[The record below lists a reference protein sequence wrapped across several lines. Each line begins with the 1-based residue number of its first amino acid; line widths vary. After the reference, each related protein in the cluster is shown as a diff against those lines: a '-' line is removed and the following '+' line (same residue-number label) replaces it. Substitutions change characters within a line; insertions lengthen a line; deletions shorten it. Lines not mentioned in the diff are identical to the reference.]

1 MTNRDRL
8 AAASD
13 DELWRLL
20 HAAQQRANYAARNTW
35 RTAINERDAIRH
47 EINRRARNKQE
58 EKQR

>member
-1 MTNRDRL
+1 MTNREKL

-20 HAAQQRANYAARNTW
+20 HQAQQRANYAARNTW
-35 RTAINERDAIRH
+35 RAAIDERNAIQH
-47 EINRRARNKQE
+47 EIDRRARNKQE